1 MRRLWVLVTVLI
13 LASSGCASWHYARTK
28 TGELRGKLVVQWVEP
43 DQFIFLPDQDRPLTF
58 TRANHNAIAPGQMYT
73 DGGSIP
79 RPFWAFKHY
88 SPWGYAPAFIVH
100 DWLFHMQHCQ
110 LSGYDK
116 YDVDEAAQVM
126 SEVMK
131 TLMEMK
137 KEEIPTDKVALYAMF
152 EAVRSPMAA
161 KLWDQS
167 KEESC
172 KEPPAER
179 KAAPPRPM
187 IQYMLEF

>member
-1 MRRLWVLVTVLI
+1 
-13 LASSGCASWHYARTK
+13 
-28 TGELRGKLVVQWVEP
+28 
-43 DQFIFLPDQDRPLTF
+43 
-58 TRANHNAIAPGQMYT
+58 
-73 DGGSIP
+73 
-79 RPFWAFKHY
+79 
-88 SPWGYAPAFIVH
+88 
-100 DWLFHMQHCQ
+100 MQHCQ
-110 LSGYDK
+110 LSGYDR
-116 YDVDEAAQVM
+116 YDVDEAARVM

-179 KAAPPRPM
+179 KAAPQRPM
-187 IQYMLEF
+187 IQYKFDFE